1 MGMNA
6 HADIVVIGGGLAG
19 LVAAARASEPRGGS
33 ALRVVLV
40 EGAQPGGRART
51 DERNGYRFN
60 QGAHAVYLQGAGR
73 QIMLGLGIDPHGGPP
88 ALKHTYVWHDGQV
101 FPLPA
106 SATKLMASKLLGAR
120 AKAQI
125 AKLLPGLGKIDP
137 APLATMSAS
146 QWLDSLEL
154 QPEARQ
160 LLSMLVRTAT
170 YADPDAM
177 PISAD
182 AAVRQLQMAMAEG
195 VRYIDGGWQTMINA
209 LLAVCRAQGVE
220 VQTKATAL
228 SVIENGDRVEVTT
241 STETWSAGAVIIASG
256 GPAAAVGLLGSDPG
270 WGDLGEPVTAA
281 CLDLGLTRPPER
293 PVLFGFAEPL
303 YLSTH
308 CPPADLAPEGGAVV
322 QLMRYGARD
331 AATDRARLTELATGA
346 GIAPDTIVEQRFLA
360 RMHVAWTVPTADR
373 GGLRGRPDA
382 QVPRHDRV
390 FVAGD
395 WVGPEGLLAD
405 AAITSGAAAATAAR
419 SCVTP
424 LAAAR

>member
-1 MGMNA
+1 MGMQRS
-6 HADIVVIGGGLAG
+6 ADIVIVGAGLAG
-19 LVAAARASEPRGGS
+19 LVAAATAADPTDGS
-33 ALRVVLV
+33 SPHVVLL
-40 EGAQPGGRART
+40 EGTLPGGRART
-51 DERNGYRFN
+51 DDRNGYKFN

-88 ALKHTYVWHDGQV
+88 ALKHTFVWHEGQV

-106 SATKLMASKLLGAR
+106 SPTKLMASKLLGAR
-120 AKAQI
+120 AKAQFARLFSTI
-125 AKLLPGLGKIDP
+125 AKID
-137 APLATMSAS
+137 ATQLTTMSAAE
-146 QWLDSLEL
+146 WLDSLDL

-170 YADPDAM
+170 YVDPDAM

-182 AAVRQLQMAMAEG
+182 AAVHQLQMAIAEG
-195 VRYIDGGWQTMINA
+195 VRYIDGGWQTMVDA
-209 LLAVCRAQGVE
+209 LLAVCRERGVE
-220 VQTKATAL
+220 IEKATVL
-228 SVIENGDRVEVTT
+228 SVHEVGDRVEVTT
-241 STETWSAGAVIIASG
+241 ATGTWNASAAIIASG
-256 GPAAAVGLLGSDPG
+256 GPTAAIALLGNDPG

-281 CLDLGLTRPPER
+281 CLDLGLTRPIER
-293 PVLFGFAEPL
+293 PVVFGFAEPL

-331 AATDRARLTELATGA
+331 AATDRATLTELAAGA
-346 GIAPDTIVEQRFLA
+346 GIASDTIVEQRFLA
-360 RMHVAWTVPTADR
+360 RMHVAWTVPTSAR
-373 GGLRGRPDA
+373 GGLPGRPA
-382 QVPRHDRV
+382 ARVPGHDRV

-395 WVGPEGLLAD
+395 WVGAVGLLAD
-405 AAITSGAAAATAAR
+405 AAIASGAAAATAAR